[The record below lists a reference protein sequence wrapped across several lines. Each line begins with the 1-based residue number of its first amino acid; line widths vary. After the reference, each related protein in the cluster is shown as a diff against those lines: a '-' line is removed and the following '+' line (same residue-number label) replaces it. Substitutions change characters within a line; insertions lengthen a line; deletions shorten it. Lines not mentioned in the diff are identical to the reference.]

1 MNKDKFLVAVI
12 AILLLLGVIFLCL
25 SMFGEN
31 QENHHPLPIA
41 MCCILSANA
50 LLLVK
55 NKNNKSKE
63 RKNRTK

>member
-31 QENHHPLPIA
+31 QENYHPLPIA
-41 MCCILSANA
+41 LCCIFSANS
-50 LLLVK
+50 LVIVR
-55 NKNNKSKE
+55 NKKRNK
-63 RKNRTK
+63 R

>member
-41 MCCILSANA
+41 LCCIFSANA
-50 LLLVK
+50 LVIVR
-55 NKNNKSKE
+55 NNKRNK
-63 RKNRTK
+63 R

>member
-12 AILLLLGVIFLCL
+12 AILLLLGVIFMCL

-41 MCCILSANA
+41 LCCIFSANA
-50 LLLVK
+50 LVIVR
-55 NKNNKSKE
+55 NKKRNK
-63 RKNRTK
+63 R

>member
-41 MCCILSANA
+41 LCCIFSANG
-50 LLLVK
+50 LVIVR
-55 NKNNKSKE
+55 NKKRNK
-63 RKNRTK
+63 R

>member
-31 QENHHPLPIA
+31 QENHHPLPMA
-41 MCCILSANA
+41 LCCIFSANA
-50 LLLVK
+50 LVIVR
-55 NKNNKSKE
+55 NKKRNK
-63 RKNRTK
+63 R

>member
-41 MCCILSANA
+41 LCCIFSANA
-50 LLLVK
+50 LVIVK
-55 NKNNKSKE
+55 NKKRNK
-63 RKNRTK
+63 R